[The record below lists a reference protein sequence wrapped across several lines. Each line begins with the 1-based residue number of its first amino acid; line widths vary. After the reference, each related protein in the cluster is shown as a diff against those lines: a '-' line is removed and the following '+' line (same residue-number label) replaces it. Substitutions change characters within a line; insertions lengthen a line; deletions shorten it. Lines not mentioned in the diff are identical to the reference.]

1 LTSWTGAPASLVKT
15 EPLVVRME
23 PSMIA
28 PVLQDGLARF
38 AMLKWFPAKSL
49 PILEELQC
57 PDFAPMEEDVEI
69 LEPLIHATAERATGD
84 LTASMSLTPAPA
96 ILATMEPHVT
106 ILRLISAV
114 HVLQDSKERSVST
127 I

>member
-1 LTSWTGAPASLVKT
+1 
-15 EPLVVRME
+15 ME

-28 PVLQDGLARF
+28 PALRDGRARF

-49 PILEELQC
+49 PISEELQC
-57 PDFAPMEEDVEI
+57 LDFAPMEEDVEI
-69 LEPLIHATAERATGD
+69 LELPIHATAERATGD
-84 LTASMSLTPAPA
+84 LTASMNPTPAPA

-106 ILRLISAV
+106 ISRLISAV
-114 HVLQDSKERSVST
+114 HVLQASKELSVST

>member
-1 LTSWTGAPASLVKT
+1 MTSLTGAPASLVKT

-28 PVLQDGLARF
+28 PALRDGRARF

-49 PILEELQC
+49 PISEELQC
-57 PDFAPMEEDVEI
+57 LDFAPMEEDVET
-69 LEPLIHATAERATGD
+69 LEPLIHATVERATGD

-106 ILRLISAV
+106 ISRQISVA
-114 HVLQDSKERSVST
+114 HVLQDFKERSAST
-127 I
+127 T

>member
-1 LTSWTGAPASLVKT
+1 MTGAPASLVKT

-23 PSMIA
+23 QHMIA
-28 PVLQDGLARF
+28 PALRDGRARF

-49 PILEELQC
+49 PISEELQC
-57 PDFAPMEEDVEI
+57 LDFAPMEEDVEI
-69 LEPLIHATAERATGD
+69 LELPIHATAERATGD
-84 LTASMSLTPAPA
+84 LTASMNPTPAPA

-106 ILRLISAV
+106 ISRLISAV
-114 HVLQDSKERSVST
+114 HVLQASREHSAST